1 MTILEALANI
11 YESFVKSPIFEFEEY
26 FKEKTLIT
34 DNKEELKAIY
44 NEALKQL
51 EQSGLI
57 KPIRYQFEEH
67 LMEKWVLVKPIQ
79 NLDQTLTITGDLA
92 AAVAQTINLVAEMTD
107 DKYRSDPININREDI
122 KYLLAIGMT
131 FLNKPDKDKEE

>member
-1 MTILEALANI
+1 MTILEAISNI
-11 YESFVKSPIFEFEEY
+11 YEHFVGHSIFEFEEY

-51 EQSGLI
+51 ETSGLI
-57 KPIRYQFEEH
+57 KSIRYQFDNH

-79 NLDQTLTITGDLA
+79 NLDQSLTITGDLA

-122 KYLLAIGMT
+122 KYLLAVCMT
-131 FLNKPDKDKEE
+131 FLNNKEEKE